1 MMATMKLTS
10 ATYSINGKSITLIRR
25 DTDGKNSEV
34 AVIDSDSRV
43 LLESFDVPT
52 LAHFGTMQGS
62 WDAFTEMARKIYGT
76 RISHSGRKMPSCTN
90 SELSELGQV
99 IVSLA

>member
-1 MMATMKLTS
+1 MKLTS
-10 ATYSINGKSITLIRR
+10 ATYSINEKSITIVRR
-25 DTDGKNSEV
+25 DTPNKSSEV
-34 AVIDSDSRV
+34 AVIDNDNRV
-43 LLESFDVPT
+43 LLESFDVPA
-52 LAHFGTMQGS
+52 LAHFGTMEGS

-76 RISHSGRKMPSCTN
+76 RVSQSGRRMPSCTN